1 MIKWFAG
8 IIVAGVVSCAAAIT
22 LSDEIRWRA
31 EVVFYR
37 ATGQIEG
44 VGWGDLLSMLKPGSG
59 FYLRNLAD
67 TKNPYSAIENLATTD
82 DDVRSGEARYRAEC
96 STCHGNDGAGSSAPA
111 LNTGNFKHGDSDWSL
126 FQVIRHGVEGTPMQP
141 HALPSE
147 KIWQIVSY
155 LRSLEDVARAHP
167 IGVAD
172 TAAALAPTPVTYQ
185 RIAAAVEPHNWLT
198 YSGSYSGFRYS
209 PLNQIDAENA
219 NQVQVKWMVQF
230 DTDQMIEA
238 TPIVNDGV
246 MYVTEPP
253 SIVHA
258 LNASTGA
265 NLWTYTHRIPTDV
278 AACCGL
284 VNRGVAALDD
294 QIFLATID
302 AKLIALDAATGKA
315 RWQTEIADYKSGV
328 TVTGAPLAIRDKVIV
343 GVSGGDM
350 GIRGFLDAYDAKTGK
365 RLWRYY
371 TIPAEG
377 EPGNET
383 WGANSWKKGGAPTW
397 LTGSFDPEL
406 NLVYWGVGNP
416 GPDYQADVRPGDNL
430 YSDCVVALNADTGK
444 LVWYFQFTPND
455 EHDWDANQIPIL
467 IDAKW
472 KGVAQSF

>member
-1 MIKWFAG
+1 
-8 IIVAGVVSCAAAIT
+8 
-22 LSDEIRWRA
+22 
-31 EVVFYR
+31 
-37 ATGQIEG
+37 
-44 VGWGDLLSMLKPGSG
+44 
-59 FYLRNLAD
+59 
-67 TKNPYSAIENLATTD
+67 
-82 DDVRSGEARYRAEC
+82 
-96 STCHGNDGAGSSAPA
+96 
-111 LNTGNFKHGDSDWSL
+111 
-126 FQVIRHGVEGTPMQP
+126 
-141 HALPSE
+141 
-147 KIWQIVSY
+147 
-155 LRSLEDVARAHP
+155 
-167 IGVAD
+167 
-172 TAAALAPTPVTYQ
+172 
-185 RIAAAVEPHNWLT
+185 
-198 YSGSYSGFRYS
+198 
-209 PLNQIDAENA
+209 
-219 NQVQVKWMVQF
+219 MVQF
-230 DTDQMIEA
+230 DTDQMIEV

-472 KGVAQSF
+472 KGVARKLLITANRNGFFYVLDRQSGEFLLGTPFGKQNWALGLNKQGRPILNPKTRVSTAGTVTWPDPIGATNWQSPTFSPITRTLYVPFMERGQIVFKQPDRTQYVRGEEYLGSGHQNITRNQPLHTGIKAINPMTGDVLWRCETRRARLGGNGAVLFQPPEIFCSVATVRGCSFSMRTKAQNCGASTSVAA